1 MYNYVQILFVA
12 TIWLSDL
19 FWTLCRD
26 FVTTVRYHTT
36 SEWLKIFTLRIHK
49 KGKKKKRKKWST
61 RVPIGIYRSTKL
73 RYVDGTM
80 YVPIADSRDALRSL
94 GPFYAMGS
102 FICRNSPAVY
112 MFQRDRVPTDA
123 EYRHWAADVNGP
135 RRSGTKKLASV
146 HCQQMKPDL
155 HSVNNESPRGCPPG
169 CNCTRSS
176 SAF

>member
-1 MYNYVQILFVA
+1 MTFRFVSNFMSWFRNHC
-12 TIWLSDL
+12 TLPYD
-19 FWTLCRD
+19 FW
-26 FVTTVRYHTT
+26 VTHN
-36 SEWLKIFTLRIHK
+36 IHIK
-49 KGKKKKRKKWST
+49 YSYQRKEKEKKKCT
-61 RVPIGIYRSTKL
+61 RVPVGIYSSTKL

-80 YVPIADSRDALRSL
+80 YVPIADSRDELRSL

-135 RRSGTKKLASV
+135 RRSGTKKLVSV
-146 HCQQMKPDL
+146 HCQRMKPDL